1 LKKEK
6 PCTKSRKLTQN
17 IESMKALNLFLIS
30 FIFATTVAV
39 AQSSD
44 EIKIKQLEKHW
55 TELLDKGDTTSL
67 LKIWSENYVV
77 NNPNGKIVTPKEI
90 VALMKSGHK
99 FPAVERIIEKI
110 TFNQDIAIV
119 MGKELQ
125 QPQSMTTNHDDWIPR
140 RFTNVWIKTKEGW
153 KLAARQSTRVISQ

>member
-1 LKKEK
+1 
-6 PCTKSRKLTQN
+6 
-17 IESMKALNLFLIS
+17 MKVSNLFFIS
-30 FIFATTVAV
+30 FIFISIVAFG
-39 AQSSD
+39 QSSD
-44 EIKIKQLEKHW
+44 EMEIRQLEKHW

-67 LKIWSENYVV
+67 LKIWSEKYVV

-125 QPQSMTTNHDDWIPR
+125 QPGNMTPNHDNWIPR
-140 RFTNVWIKTKEGW
+140 RFTNVWIKSEEGW
-153 KLAARQSTRVISQ
+153 QLAARQSTQVISQ

>member
-1 LKKEK
+1 
-6 PCTKSRKLTQN
+6 
-17 IESMKALNLFLIS
+17 MKVLNLFLIGFMIS
-30 FIFATTVAV
+30 TTIAFG
-39 AQSSD
+39 QSSD
-44 EIKIKQLEKHW
+44 ELEIKQLEKHW

-67 LKIWSENYVV
+67 LRIWSENYVV

-90 VALMKSGHK
+90 VALMRSGHK
-99 FPAVERIIEKI
+99 FPKVERIIEKI

-125 QPQSMTTNHDDWIPR
+125 QPANMTPNHEDWILR

-153 KLAARQSTRVISQ
+153 QLAARQSTQVISQ

>member
-1 LKKEK
+1 
-6 PCTKSRKLTQN
+6 
-17 IESMKALNLFLIS
+17 MKVSSLFFIG
-30 FIFATTVAV
+30 FIFISTVAFG
-39 AQSSD
+39 QSSD
-44 EIKIKQLEKHW
+44 EMEIRQLEKHW

-67 LKIWSENYVV
+67 LKIWSEKYVV

-90 VALMKSGHK
+90 LALMKSGHK

-125 QPQSMTTNHDDWIPR
+125 QPENMTPNHDNWIPR

-153 KLAARQSTRVISQ
+153 QLAARQSTQVISQ